1 MAHNGPTWRWVGLAS
16 GKAISELRNE
26 VARLTQQ
33 LSALGSRL
41 EQTEGAVA
49 RLAGEVAGMRATA
62 EQDRREE
69 IDALRRD
76 VSALRERLPQGDRL
90 SADAD
95 DLAQLQRRL
104 ESKETDV
111 ETLRL
116 KVAGLAEQ
124 MRWDSE
130 ELRKALTAL
139 AERTERR
146 S

>member
-1 MAHNGPTWRWVGLAS
+1 
-16 GKAISELRNE
+16 
-26 VARLTQQ
+26 
-33 LSALGSRL
+33 
-41 EQTEGAVA
+41 
-49 RLAGEVAGMRATA
+49 MRATA

-69 IDALRRD
+69 VDALRRD
-76 VSALRERLPQGDRL
+76 LSALRERLPQGDRL

-95 DLAQLQRRL
+95 DLAQLQRRV